1 MKQTTHNNALVLRNT
16 AATYTGPIKLE
27 AFGSFYR
34 SKSYRFQ
41 NVEVHRF
48 FIQQFPIVENE
59 N

>member
-1 MKQTTHNNALVLRNT
+1 MTLVLRNT